1 MSEAQQLTS
10 TLTTEISLPRI
21 QTASLSRAA
30 YSILRKRI
38 ISKEMSPGQRLDLD
52 QIKKQLGIS
61 KTPLKEAL
69 KYLEMEGLITI
80 RPRSGT
86 FVTDPTPEEIADSF
100 DLRRVLEIYAVEI
113 LVERAGDEAIQAL
126 RAVVDEL
133 RTLVDTPDSAAIYP
147 EYLNLDHKF
156 HQKLVSLAGSPRLSQ
171 AHDRENMHAQMARIR
186 YRYAAR
192 DLTTAQAEHEQLL
205 AALEKKDAARAR
217 QVIDAHLKRAKCSL
231 LADMGVTIEDHTA
244 N

>member
-1 MSEAQQLTS
+1 MSEAHQLAA
-10 TLTTEISLPRI
+10 TLTTDLSLPRI
-21 QTASLSRAA
+21 QAASLSRAA
-30 YSILRKRI
+30 YNILRAKI
-38 ISKEMSPGQRLDLD
+38 ISKELSPGQRLDLD

-69 KYLEMEGLITI
+69 KHLEMEGLITI
-80 RPRSGT
+80 LPRSGT
-86 FVTDPTPEEIADSF
+86 FVTDPTPEDIADSF
-100 DLRRVLEIYAVEI
+100 ELRRVLEIYAVEL
-113 LVERAGDEAIQAL
+113 LVERAGDEAVQAL
-126 RAVVDEL
+126 RAIGEEL

-147 EYLNLDHKF
+147 EYLNLDHTF
-156 HQKLVSLAGSPRLSQ
+156 HQKLVCLAGSPRLSQ

-205 AALEKKDAARAR
+205 AALEKRDAAQAR
-217 QVIDAHLKRAKCSL
+217 RVIDAHLKRAKCSL
-231 LADMGVTIEDHTA
+231 LADMGVTIEDV